1 MNQGSAIVIGAG
13 IVGLAT
19 ARALAIKGY
28 KVKVFERNPQAVGAS
43 VRNFGMIWPLG
54 QPDGVLYERA
64 KRTANIWKEVCR
76 EAHIWHD
83 KVGSLHVATTP
94 LEADTMQAIA
104 DHYSHSRSL
113 AWLDKDRAQKKS
125 GYLNTTNLKGAL
137 WSPNEMIVEAREAI
151 AAITALLKE
160 KYQVEFIHTTAISGI
175 QERKV
180 YSGKRHWNADIIFVC
195 SGVDFETLYPELF
208 YKLEITKCKLQMLR
222 LQGLPEN
229 QRLGPALCG
238 GLSLTHYKGFEISP
252 LVAELKE
259 YYQANMA
266 DYPKW
271 GIHVMACQSPYG
283 EITVG
288 DTHEYGWHHDPFD
301 KINLN
306 ALVMDYLA
314 TFTRLAQLPVVQ
326 SWHGIYAKMT
336 NGNTEVVMPAD
347 KQVYIV
353 NGLGGAGMTLSFG
366 LAEELVSSL

>member
-28 KVKVFERNPQAVGAS
+28 KVKVIERNPQAVGAS
-43 VRNFGMIWPLG
+43 VRNFGMIWPVG

-64 KRTANIWKEVCR
+64 RRSANIWKEVCR
-76 EAHIWHD
+76 EAQIWHD
-83 KVGSLHVATTP
+83 KVGSLHVATTQ
-94 LEADTMQAIA
+94 LEADAMQSLAES
-104 DHYSHSRSL
+104 YGYSRSL
-113 AWLDKDRAQKKS
+113 QWLDAGKALKKS
-125 GYLNTTNLKGAL
+125 AYINPDELIGAL
-137 WSPNEMIVEAREAI
+137 WSPHEMIVEARESIPAI
-151 AAITALLKE
+151 AALLSE
-160 KYQVEFIHTTAISGI
+160 KYHVEFIHTTAITSI
-175 QERKV
+175 YERKV
-180 YSGKRHWNADIIFVC
+180 YAGKRHWNADIIFVC

-229 QRLGPALCG
+229 KRLGPALCG

-252 LVAELKE
+252 LVAELKA
-259 YYQANMA
+259 YYQQNMP

-271 GIHVMACQSPYG
+271 GIHVMACQNPHG

-301 KINLN
+301 KTHLN
-306 ALVMDYLA
+306 KLVMDYLA
-314 TFTRLAQLPVVQ
+314 TFTTLAGQPIVQ
-326 SWHGIYAKMT
+326 TWHGIYAKMT
-336 NGNTEVVMPAD
+336 NGDTEMVNQVD
-347 KQVYIV
+347 KQVYVV

-366 LAEELVSSL
+366 LAEELVFSL

>member
-43 VRNFGMIWPLG
+43 VRNFGMIWPVG

-64 KRTANIWKEVCR
+64 RRSANIWKEVCR
-76 EAHIWHD
+76 EGHIWHD
-83 KVGSLHVATTP
+83 KVGSLHVATTQ
-94 LEADTMQAIA
+94 LEADAMQSLAES
-104 DHYSHSRSL
+104 YGYSRSL
-113 AWLDKDRAQKKS
+113 QWLDAGRARKKS
-125 GYLNTTNLKGAL
+125 AYINPDKLMGAL
-137 WSPNEMIVEAREAI
+137 WSPHEMIVEARESIPAI
-151 AAITALLKE
+151 AALLRE
-160 KYQVEFIHTTAISGI
+160 KYHVEIIHTTAITSI
-175 QERKV
+175 HERKV
-180 YSGKRHWNADIIFVC
+180 YAGKRHWNADIIFVC

-222 LQGLPEN
+222 LQELPEN

-259 YYQANMA
+259 YYQQNMP

-271 GIHVMACQSPYG
+271 GIHVMACQNPHG

-301 KINLN
+301 KAHLN
-306 ALVMDYLA
+306 NLVMDYLA
-314 TFTRLAQLPVVQ
+314 TFTTLAGQPIVQ
-326 SWHGIYAKMT
+326 TWHGIYAKMT
-336 NGNTEVVMPAD
+336 NGDTEMVNQVD
-347 KQVYIV
+347 KQVYVV

>member
-43 VRNFGMIWPLG
+43 VRNFGMVWPIG

-64 KRTANIWKEVCR
+64 RRSASIWKEVCR

-83 KVGSLHVATTP
+83 EVGSLHVATSQ
-94 LEADTMQAIA
+94 LEADAMQSLA
-104 DHYSHSRSL
+104 DFYGYSRSL
-113 AWLDKDRAQKKS
+113 QWLDAEQALKKS
-125 GYLNTTNLKGAL
+125 EYINPDNLMGAL
-137 WSPNEMIVEAREAI
+137 WSPHEMIVEAREAI
-151 AAITALLKE
+151 PAVAALLKE
-160 KYQVEFIHTTAISGI
+160 KYGVEFIHTTAISTI
-175 QERKV
+175 EDRKV

-208 YKLEITKCKLQMLR
+208 YRLEITKCKLQMLR
-222 LQGLPEN
+222 LQALPEN

-259 YYQANMA
+259 YYQQQMP

-271 GIHVMACQSPYG
+271 GIHVMACQNPYG

-301 KINLN
+301 KQILN
-306 ALVMDYLA
+306 TLVMDYLGS
-314 TFTRLAQLPVVQ
+314 FTRLAQLPVVQ

-336 NGNTEVVMPAD
+336 NGSTEVVTQAD
-347 KQVYIV
+347 KQVYVI

-366 LAEELVSSL
+366 LAEEFILSL

>member
-28 KVKVFERNPQAVGAS
+28 KVTVFERNPQAVGAS
-43 VRNFGMIWPLG
+43 VRNFGMIWPVG

-64 KRTANIWKEVCR
+64 RRSANIWKEVCR

-83 KVGSLHVATTP
+83 RVGSLHVATTQ
-94 LEADTMQAIA
+94 LEADAMQSLVGC
-104 DHYSHSRSL
+104 YGHSRSL
-113 AWLDKDRAQKKS
+113 QWLDADKALKKS
-125 GYLNTTNLKGAL
+125 GFINPTNLQGAL
-137 WSPNEMIVEAREAI
+137 WSPHEMIVEAREAI
-151 AAITALLKE
+151 PALAALLRE
-160 KYQVEFIHTTAISGI
+160 KYKVEFINTTAISGI
-175 QERKV
+175 QDRKV

-195 SGVDFETLYPELF
+195 NGFDFETLYPELF

-222 LQGLPEN
+222 LQGLPGN

-259 YYQANMA
+259 YYQQKMPE
-266 DYPKW
+266 YPKW
-271 GIHVMACQSPYG
+271 GIHVMACQNPYG

-301 KINLN
+301 KTYLN
-306 ALVMDYLA
+306 TLVIDYLA
-314 TFTRLAQLPVVQ
+314 SFTSLAQLPVVQ

-336 NGNTEVVMPAD
+336 NGTTEVVTLAD

-366 LAEELVSSL
+366 LAEEVVSSL

>member
-28 KVKVFERNPQAVGAS
+28 KVKVFERNPQVVGAS
-43 VRNFGMIWPLG
+43 VRNFGMVWPIG

-64 KRTANIWKEVCR
+64 RRSANIWKEVCR

-83 KVGSLHVATTP
+83 KVGSLHVATNR
-94 LEADTMQAIA
+94 LEADAMQSLA
-104 DHYSHSRSL
+104 DIYGYSRSL
-113 AWLDKDRAQKKS
+113 QWLDAGKTLKKS
-125 GYLNTTNLKGAL
+125 EYINTDNLMGAL
-137 WSPNEMIVEAREAI
+137 WSPHEMIVEAREAI
-151 AAITALLKE
+151 PAIAALLKE
-160 KYQVEFIHTTAISGI
+160 KYGVEFIHTTAISKI
-175 QERKV
+175 EDRKV

-222 LQGLPEN
+222 LQALPEN

-238 GLSLTHYKGFEISP
+238 GLSLTHYKSFEVSP

-259 YYQANMA
+259 YYQQQMP

-271 GIHVMACQSPYG
+271 GIHVMACQNPYG

-301 KINLN
+301 KQFLN
-306 ALVMDYLA
+306 TLVMDYLA
-314 TFTRLAQLPVVQ
+314 SFTSLAQLPLVQ

-336 NGNTEVVMPAD
+336 NGSTEVVTQAD
-347 KQVYIV
+347 KQVYVV

-366 LAEELVSSL
+366 LAEELILSL